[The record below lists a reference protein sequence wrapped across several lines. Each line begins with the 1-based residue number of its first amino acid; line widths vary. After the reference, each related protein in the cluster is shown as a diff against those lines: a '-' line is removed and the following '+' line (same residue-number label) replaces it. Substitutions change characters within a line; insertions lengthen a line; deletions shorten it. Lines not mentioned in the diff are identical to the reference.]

1 MIKHRLVWS
10 SNKIHSRDIS
20 PQLKFCFI
28 FFQNMFFGAS
38 KKILFQRYEFMSGEL
53 IVRSVSSYFNIWLV
67 VYLPLLK
74 KWVRQL
80 GWWNS
85 QSMESHKIHVP
96 KPPTSE
102 KCWTSILDIQ
112 NDVQHF
118 QKLHLHIYYIFTSYF
133 NTFFRKFGWQLNN
146 RNSSDQ
152 KPTLRIRSSKHPTFR
167 RGKWARQRVEVKWN
181 THRNR
186 WFTYE
191 KWWFSIAIC

>member
-74 KWVRQL
+74 KMSSSVGMMEFPIYGKSQNSCSETTNQWKMLNINTWYSEWCSTFSEITSSHILYIHQL
-80 GWWNS
+80 
-85 QSMESHKIHVP
+85 
-96 KPPTSE
+96 
-102 KCWTSILDIQ
+102 
-112 NDVQHF
+112 F
-118 QKLHLHIYYIFTSYF
+118 QYIFSEVWLTVKQPKLLRPET
-133 NTFFRKFGWQLNN
+133 NPP
-146 RNSSDQ
+146 NSIIETPHVS
-152 KPTLRIRSSKHPTFR
+152 
-167 RGKWARQRVEVKWN
+167 
-181 THRNR
+181 
-186 WFTYE
+186 
-191 KWWFSIAIC
+191 